1 MKRMKIGSNVQ
12 FIQHSFFHKPES
24 DAERERPSVSKP
36 TSNVKKKSKHWSSDS
51 ESEVSSIES
60 DNENEA
66 VPGDNEAPDYDNNT
80 SVQSLLIEL
89 KREGRCNLMKVIYI
103 RISVF

>member
-1 MKRMKIGSNVQ
+1 MKIGANVQ
-12 FIQHSFFHKPES
+12 FIQLFFSKPES

-36 TSNVKKKSKHWSSDS
+36 ISNVKKKSMNWFSDS

-66 VPGDNEAPDYDNNT
+66 AVGDTEAPDYDNNT

-89 KREGRCNLMKVIYI
+89 KREGRAT
-103 RISVF
+103 

>member
-1 MKRMKIGSNVQ
+1 MNW
-12 FIQHSFFHKPES
+12 F
-24 DAERERPSVSKP
+24 
-36 TSNVKKKSKHWSSDS
+36 SDS

-66 VPGDNEAPDYDNNT
+66 AVGDTEAPDYDNNT

-89 KREGRCNLMKVIYI
+89 KREGRAT
-103 RISVF
+103 